1 MRLRLRIRP
10 EPRALTLTDTPD
22 PNCRSCGG
30 KGGHTYDYGDPET
43 GEYAGTDWA
52 PCDCWDEDREWT
64 LLPLPRRRPPGGY
77 SDKPPF

>member
-10 EPRALTLTDTPD
+10 GPRALVLTDTPD
-22 PNCRSCGG
+22 PNCRRCGG
-30 KGGHTYDYGDPET
+30 RGGRVYLSGDPAFGDAEP
-43 GEYAGTDWA
+43 DWA
-52 PCDCWDEDREWT
+52 PCDCWDDAREWT